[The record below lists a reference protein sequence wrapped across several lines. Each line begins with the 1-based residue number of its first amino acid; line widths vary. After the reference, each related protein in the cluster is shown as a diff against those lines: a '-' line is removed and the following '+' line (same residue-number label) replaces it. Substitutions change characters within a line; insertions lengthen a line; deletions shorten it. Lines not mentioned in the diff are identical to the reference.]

1 MTQHI
6 QHAGRGAVGAQLT
19 VAQQISLI
27 VGVAVLALVVVL
39 VLSLVRVQH
48 LGSTVDHLA
57 SEQVERLQLALRWRS
72 NIAVNSTRVFSI
84 AQTEGDGLQNYFKDT
99 MAATTADTSKVQKRY
114 TELENSP
121 EGLRIQEELA
131 TIRKSYLETRDKSL
145 ELKKAGDMAQARA
158 YALGTFAPVLDK
170 YNAIADKMVD
180 YQVRRSAEQAAER
193 PNSSSPTA

>member
-19 VAQQISLI
+19 AAQQISLI
-27 VGVAVLALVVVL
+27 VGVLVL
-39 VLSLVRVQH
+39 VLSLVRVQY
-48 LGSTVDHLA
+48 LGSTVDHFA

-84 AQTEGDGLQNYFKDT
+84 AQTEGDDLQNYFKDT
-99 MAATTADTSKVQKRY
+99 MAATTADTSTVQKRY

-131 TIRKSYLETRDKSL
+131 SIRKSYLETRDKSL
-145 ELKKAGDMAQARA
+145 ELKKAGDMAQVRT

-180 YQVRRSAEQAAER
+180 
-193 PNSSSPTA
+193 

>member
-48 LGSTVDHLA
+48 LGATVDHLA
-57 SEQVERLQLALRWRS
+57 SDQVERLQLALRWRS

-84 AQTEGDGLQNYFKDT
+84 AQT
-99 MAATTADTSKVQKRY
+99 
-114 TELENSP
+114 
-121 EGLRIQEELA
+121 
-131 TIRKSYLETRDKSL
+131 
-145 ELKKAGDMAQARA
+145 
-158 YALGTFAPVLDK
+158 
-170 YNAIADKMVD
+170 
-180 YQVRRSAEQAAER
+180 
-193 PNSSSPTA
+193 

>member
-57 SEQVERLQLALRWRS
+57 SEQVERLQRALR
-72 NIAVNSTRVFSI
+72 
-84 AQTEGDGLQNYFKDT
+84 
-99 MAATTADTSKVQKRY
+99 
-114 TELENSP
+114 
-121 EGLRIQEELA
+121 
-131 TIRKSYLETRDKSL
+131 
-145 ELKKAGDMAQARA
+145 
-158 YALGTFAPVLDK
+158 
-170 YNAIADKMVD
+170 
-180 YQVRRSAEQAAER
+180 
-193 PNSSSPTA
+193 

>member
-48 LGSTVDHLA
+48 LGSTVDHFA

-72 NIAVNSTRVFSI
+72 NIAVNSTRVF
-84 AQTEGDGLQNYFKDT
+84 
-99 MAATTADTSKVQKRY
+99 
-114 TELENSP
+114 
-121 EGLRIQEELA
+121 
-131 TIRKSYLETRDKSL
+131 
-145 ELKKAGDMAQARA
+145 
-158 YALGTFAPVLDK
+158 
-170 YNAIADKMVD
+170 
-180 YQVRRSAEQAAER
+180 
-193 PNSSSPTA
+193 